1 MKTKKLNAHI
11 LNNFNNNFKQILSK
25 IQHDRP
31 EEYVNKWK
39 KKERICEDGWEVK
52 VGERKR
58 RLGGAAD
65 APRQT
70 VKLRRFRKVRGHQP
84 SPW

>member
-31 EEYVNKWK
+31 EEYVNK
-39 KKERICEDGWEVK
+39 
-52 VGERKR
+52 
-58 RLGGAAD
+58 
-65 APRQT
+65 
-70 VKLRRFRKVRGHQP
+70 
-84 SPW
+84 